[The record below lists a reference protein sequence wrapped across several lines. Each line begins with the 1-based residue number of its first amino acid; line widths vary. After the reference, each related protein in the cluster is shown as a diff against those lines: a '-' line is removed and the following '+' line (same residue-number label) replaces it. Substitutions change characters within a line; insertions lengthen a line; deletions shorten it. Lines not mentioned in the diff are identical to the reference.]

1 VRVIVAVAVVAGLSS
16 CAGHPARACP
26 ASATVVL
33 PNVVVQVDAWP
44 GAGSVVLQCMPVCVE
59 SLAGDGPAELT
70 AEVVGGVAGFD
81 ALATPASVVIT
92 VLGGGGTELTSLQT
106 ALDWERVGGAEE
118 CGGPMQATVTVPA
131 P

>member
-1 VRVIVAVAVVAGLSS
+1 VRVVVAAAVVAGLSS
-16 CAGHPARACP
+16 CADHPVRACP

-44 GAGSVVLQCMPVCVE
+44 GAGSVVLQCLPTCVE

-70 AEVVGGVAGFD
+70 AEVVDGLAGFD
-81 ALATPASVVIT
+81 AFATPASVVIT
-92 VLGGGGTELTSLQT
+92 VLGGDGAELTSLQT
-106 ALDWERVGGAEE
+106 ALDWERVGGTEE